1 MAYSF
6 SLRESG
12 EKVAGLAT
20 DFAAGETIMNVVFTI
35 PEKILFR
42 VLLTFLD
49 GSIREEQWEGQQGG
63 GNFNEDMSMQTGSGN
78 LNPAV

>member
-1 MAYSF
+1 
-6 SLRESG
+6 
-12 EKVAGLAT
+12 
-20 DFAAGETIMNVVFTI
+20 MNVGFAL

-42 VLLTFLD
+42 VLLTFPD

-63 GNFNEDMSMQTGSGN
+63 GNFNGDMSMQTGSGN